1 MKVQIQKWGNSLA
14 LRIPKSFALETKI
27 EQGST
32 VEVALE
38 KGQITVKPVKDEITL
53 ESLLAEITEENL
65 HAEIDFGKPKAKR
78 FGNGLC
84 PRTRRSRLAQFQP
97 AKWTRTSR
105 TTTAIVVS
113 PSSYNR
119 KVGLALFCP
128 LRIK

>member
-53 ESLLAEITEENL
+53 ESLLAEITKENL
-65 HAEIDFGKPKAKR
+65 HTEIDFGKPE
-78 FGNGLC
+78 G
-84 PRTRRSRLAQFQP
+84 TEV
-97 AKWTRTSR
+97 W
-105 TTTAIVVS
+105 
-113 PSSYNR
+113 
-119 KVGLALFCP
+119 
-128 LRIK
+128 

>member
-53 ESLLAEITEENL
+53 ESLLADITEENL
-65 HAEIDFGKPKAKR
+65 HTEIDFGKPEGKEV
-78 FGNGLC
+78 
-84 PRTRRSRLAQFQP
+84 
-97 AKWTRTSR
+97 W
-105 TTTAIVVS
+105 
-113 PSSYNR
+113 
-119 KVGLALFCP
+119 
-128 LRIK
+128 